1 MEALVIL
8 VAVLLVA
15 GTYGL
20 YRLAIVLKDAA

>member
-8 VAVLLVA
+8 VTALLFA

-20 YRLAIVLKDAA
+20 YRLAIVLKERP